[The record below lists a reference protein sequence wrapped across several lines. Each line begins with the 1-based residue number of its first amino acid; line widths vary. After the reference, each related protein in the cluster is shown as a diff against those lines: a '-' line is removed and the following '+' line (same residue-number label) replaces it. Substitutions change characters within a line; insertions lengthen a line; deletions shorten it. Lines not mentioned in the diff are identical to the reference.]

1 MFDRRRGSSPRSLA
15 AGLAVALASL
25 HACTRASEP
34 ASSEPASSKPAS
46 SEQVVPDPARID
58 EPAREPEPEPE
69 PELEPP
75 SEVQAPPPDPAPGEE
90 PAGPK
95 PAAKGARRGAVCQTG
110 TRPAIDE
117 DGKTR
122 EPVRR
127 DCQAGLQC
135 CYPCG
140 IAGCDWICATP
151 TECSAWRTRP

>member
-1 MFDRRRGSSPRSLA
+1 M
-15 AGLAVALASL
+15 ALASL

-34 ASSEPASSKPAS
+34 ASSKPTSSERVVPGPTRIDEPAP
-46 SEQVVPDPARID
+46 EPGPARID

-69 PELEPP
+69 PP
-75 SEVQAPPPDPAPGEE
+75 SEVPAPILDPAPGEA
-90 PAGPK
+90 PAEPK
-95 PAAKGARRGAVCQTG
+95 PAAKGARQGAVCRTG

-117 DGKTR
+117 GGKPR

-140 IAGCDWICATP
+140 IAGCDWVCATP
-151 TECSAWRTRP
+151 TECNAWRTRP